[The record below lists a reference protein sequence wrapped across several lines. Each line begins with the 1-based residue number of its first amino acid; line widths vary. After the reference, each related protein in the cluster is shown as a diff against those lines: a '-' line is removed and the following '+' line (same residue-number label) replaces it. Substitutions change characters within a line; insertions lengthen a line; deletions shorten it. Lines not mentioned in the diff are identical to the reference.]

1 METPHPGPPA
11 DVVAPVS
18 AGWRLLVVPSRTRE
32 LAVALGSS
40 IMVPSAIAAP
50 LLLVALVVAV
60 ISGSAFMWGAF
71 WVLLVLTVVTVVLLA
86 AAMVFV
92 TLSTRVRWV
101 ELQPLGTPAQVVI
114 ARFLR
119 SSPLA
124 MADLRRVVVI
134 ERLSLGQRQS
144 IKVVLHTRG
153 ETVECEPGMSAPLSR
168 VDAQA
173 LTDWLTEQLGPVQV
187 VVERQTEVRRDF
199 VRPDEWWT
207 PSRTAEL
214 WQVPVDKVAGIAAQH
229 GVEAYGYTPR
239 AHALYS
245 PGTSAI
251 VYDPGRAYEVAEELR
266 AARARGRAR
275 AANRRAAPGR
285 AENDAPDP
293 R

>member
-1 METPHPGPPA
+1 MT
-11 DVVAPVS
+11 

-168 VDAQA
+168 VDAQT

-187 VVERQTEVRRDF
+187 VVERRTEVRRDF

-239 AHALYS
+239 AQALYS

-266 AARARGRAR
+266 AARAR
-275 AANRRAAPGR
+275 AANRRAAAPGR

-293 R
+293 H